1 MGKGSQFYNRS
12 MKPWLEKVAIE
23 MYSTHNKGKYVF
35 TERFIRTLTLSV
47 QAMPFSGYTD
57 YLHFSLFFCCCC
69 CCCFLKKRSNPF
81 DSALN
86 FT

>member
-57 YLHFSLFFCCCC
+57 CLHFSLFFLLLLLLLLL
-69 CCCFLKKRSNPF
+69 FFEEKIKSI
-81 DSALN
+81 
-86 FT
+86 

>member
-57 YLHFSLFFCCCC
+57 CLHFSLFFLLLLLLLL
-69 CCCFLKKRSNPF
+69 FFEEKIKSI
-81 DSALN
+81 
-86 FT
+86 

>member
-57 YLHFSLFFCCCC
+57 CLHFSLFF
-69 CCCFLKKRSNPF
+69 FVAVVVVVVVFRRKDQIHLIMH
-81 DSALN
+81 
-86 FT
+86 

>member
-57 YLHFSLFFCCCC
+57 CLHFSLFFLLLLLLLLLL
-69 CCCFLKKRSNPF
+69 FFEEKIKSI
-81 DSALN
+81 
-86 FT
+86 